1 MTETTQRSPP
11 LWLVEALVSVHVA
24 LYRPSGGALGAKM
37 GKGPVALLTVR
48 GRKSGKP
55 LTTPLIYVETD
66 RGYAVIA
73 SFGGS
78 PKHPAWY
85 LNLKAAGVAELEVG
99 RRRVSVRVEEP
110 PIGSDRYKA
119 IWRDAAAVYPDYD
132 AYQARTSRQ
141 IPVVELI
148 PDRELI

>member
-1 MTETTQRSPP
+1 M
-11 LWLVEALVSVHVA
+11 
-24 LYRPSGGALGAKM
+24 
-37 GKGPVALLTVR
+37 
-48 GRKSGKP
+48 
-55 LTTPLIYVETD
+55 
-66 RGYAVIA
+66 IA

-85 LNLKAAGVAELEVG
+85 LNLKAAGVAEFELG

-110 PIGSDRYKA
+110 PIGSDRYTA

-141 IPVVELI
+141 IPVVELV
-148 PDRELI
+148 PDRN

>member
-11 LWLVEALVSVHVA
+11 VWLIKAFVDAHVA
-24 LYRPSGGALGAKM
+24 LYRLSGGALGGKM

-55 LTTPLIYVETD
+55 LTTPLIYVATD

-73 SFGGS
+73 SFGGA

-85 LNLKAAGVAELEVG
+85 LNLKAAGAAEVEIG
-99 RRRVSVRVEEP
+99 RRRVAVRAQEP
-110 PIGSDRYKA
+110 RIGSDRYTT

-132 AYQARTSRQ
+132 AYQARTRRQ
-141 IPVVELI
+141 IPVVELV
-148 PDRELI
+148 PDRN